1 MMKRK
6 ILAVTI
12 PVVGCI
18 TVVGAGFSAWYFD
31 AAVTNSSE
39 SSALNTFVTEKVE
52 SKDVALSFT
61 NSNKDAVLDDKYLI
75 LDQGGVNNTD
85 PTVGIMIADSKLNE
99 TVADPV
105 EKPRKYNFTVKFG
118 KDSSEGTSSKLTL
131 NSIYDAHMELSVTV
145 EIDLSDRLYQ
155 YVTLVGGA
163 SMKVSYTQN
172 TGENSETIT
181 FDDTDGDH
189 KWTATYTLKAGKLD
203 DLSTEPI
210 SQFEWDFEID
220 LSTSAELKN
229 SLFRYAEDNTN
240 PGDNVK
246 PKNGDDYDA
255 MVTALGLGEGGTAE
269 TAAKLGFVA
278 TAKIGEPTSN

>member
-31 AAVTNSSE
+31 AAVSNSTE
-39 SSALNTFVTEKVE
+39 SSALNTYVTEKVE
-52 SKDVALSFT
+52 SKDVALNFIS
-61 NSNKDAVLDDKYLI
+61 SNKDTVLNNRYLI
-75 LDQGGVNNTD
+75 LDQGGVKNTD

-118 KDSSEGTSSKLTL
+118 EDSSDGTPSKLTL

-155 YVTLVGGA
+155 YVTLVDGVT
-163 SMKVSYTQN
+163 MTVSYTPIR
-172 TGENSETIT
+172 GENSETVA
-181 FDDTDGDH
+181 FDDTDKDN
-189 KWTATYTLKAGKLD
+189 KWTATYTLAADKLD
-203 DLSTEPI
+203 DLSTDPI
-210 SQFEWDFEID
+210 SQFEWNFEIN

-229 SLFRYAEDNTN
+229 SLFRYAVDN
-240 PGDNVK
+240 GDNKK
-246 PKNGDDYDA
+246 PENGGEYDA
-255 MVTALGLGEGGTAE
+255 MVTALGLGEGQ
-269 TAAKLGFVA
+269 TAAKLGFAA
-278 TAKIGEPTSN
+278 TAKIGAAA